1 MDGNLSLCISQT
13 LIPTWLYPAVTRCG
27 LMVRINYK
35 LKVAFDWGVFI
46 IVIR

>member
-1 MDGNLSLCISQT
+1 MDGELSLCICHTIILT
-13 LIPTWLYPAVTRCG
+13 LLYTAVIQCG
-27 LMVRINYK
+27 LMVKINYK

>member
-1 MDGNLSLCISQT
+1 MENCLCICHTIVLT
-13 LIPTWLYPAVTRCG
+13 LLHPAVIQCG
-27 LMVRINYK
+27 LMVKINYK

>member
-1 MDGNLSLCISQT
+1 MDGKLSLCISHIIILT
-13 LIPTWLYPAVTRCG
+13 LLYSAVIQCG
-27 LMVRINYK
+27 LMVKINYK